1 LEKGM
6 DANKILA
13 RVQKVWEVQ
22 KVQEVIFL
30 ENKWLF

>member
-1 LEKGM
+1 LEKGI

-22 KVQEVIFL
+22 KVQEVNYYSETTF
-30 ENKWLF
+30 